1 MGVAGNGLEADV
13 GDGSAVGEV
22 EVEQVGAARSD
33 RNDAL
38 VSYAFTPAVACAG
51 KERDWW
57 VASHR

>member
-1 MGVAGNGLEADV
+1 MEADV
-13 GDGSAVGEV
+13 GDCGAVGEV